1 MKEIL
6 CESCSYWV
14 DCGMEDGKP
23 YGFCLA
29 QDLFTYTAETSCGE
43 YSEGKPLTEEEFEHP

>member
-1 MKEIL
+1 
-6 CESCSYWV
+6 
-14 DCGMEDGKP
+14 MEDGKP

-43 YSEGKPLTEEEFEHP
+43 YSEGKPLTEEEFDS